1 MAERVGRISMLDPI
15 FRCWDGRRN
24 RQMVMGSING
34 FYERWL
40 NSPLRHYS
48 AEQLFY
54 YFSCQDLSLTEKTV
68 FENPEVAK
76 YVLQRFLNINDQM
89 DESILTVEKDTSVEE
104 YKAFKRG
111 VGYVMYEI
119 FEKIIEPICKRH
131 PSLKPPE
138 MES

>member
-1 MAERVGRISMLDPI
+1 VAKFAVTTL
-15 FRCWDGRRN
+15 FRGA
-24 RQMVMGSING
+24 VV
-34 FYERWL
+34 L
-40 NSPLRHYS
+40 
-48 AEQLFY
+48 LFPD
-54 YFSCQDLSLTEKTV
+54 QDLSLREKTV

-89 DESILTVEKDTSVEE
+89 DDSILAVEKDTSAEE

-111 VGYVMYEI
+111 VGYVMSEI

-138 MES
+138 MEA

>member
-1 MAERVGRISMLDPI
+1 
-15 FRCWDGRRN
+15 
-24 RQMVMGSING
+24 MGSING

-40 NSPLRHYS
+40 NFPLRHYS

-54 YFSCQDLSLTEKTV
+54 YFSGQDLSLREKTV

-76 YVLQRFLNINDQM
+76 YVLQRFLDINDQM
-89 DESILTVEKDTSVEE
+89 DESILVVEKDASAEE

-111 VGYVMYEI
+111 VGYVIYEV
-119 FEKIIEPICKRH
+119 FEKVIEPICKRH

-138 MES
+138 MEA